1 MELINNSKNKLNSK
15 INWLF
20 NLEPNTLIL
29 EIFRGERE
37 RERERERD
45 GEEVDSKF
53 KREEMES
60 LKNEGTGQWVTKDVF
75 V

>member
-1 MELINNSKNKLNSK
+1 MELINSSKNKLNSK

-37 RERERERD
+37 RERERER
-45 GEEVDSKF
+45 
-53 KREEMES
+53 EMEKKLIQN
-60 LKNEGTGQWVTKDVF
+60 LKEKKWKA
-75 V
+75 

>member
-37 RERERERD
+37 RERE
-45 GEEVDSKF
+45 
-53 KREEMES
+53 MEKKLIQN
-60 LKNEGTGQWVTKDVF
+60 LKEKKWKA
-75 V
+75 

>member
-1 MELINNSKNKLNSK
+1 MELINSSKNKLNSK

-37 RERERERD
+37 RERERER
-45 GEEVDSKF
+45 V
-53 KREEMES
+53 REMEKKLIQN
-60 LKNEGTGQWVTKDVF
+60 LKEKKWKA
-75 V
+75 

>member
-1 MELINNSKNKLNSK
+1 MELINSSKNKLNSK

-37 RERERERD
+37 RERERVR
-45 GEEVDSKF
+45 
-53 KREEMES
+53 EMEKKLIQN
-60 LKNEGTGQWVTKDVF
+60 LKEKKWKA
-75 V
+75 

>member
-37 RERERERD
+37 RERERER
-45 GEEVDSKF
+45 
-53 KREEMES
+53 EMENKLIQN
-60 LKNEGTGQWVTKDVF
+60 LKEKKWKA
-75 V
+75 

>member
-37 RERERERD
+37 RERERELERWRR
-45 GEEVDSKF
+45 S
-53 KREEMES
+53 
-60 LKNEGTGQWVTKDVF
+60 
-75 V
+75 